1 MGLASAGAT
10 TPFQRFI
17 LTLSRVWAWAFYS
30 ADG

>member
-17 LTLSRVWAWAFYS
+17 LTLSRVWAWVFLA
-30 ADG
+30 